1 MITTELIQKYFETLE
16 EFERFRLN
24 WIRVCTRINE
34 ACVNA
39 GRSEAAEHRAQK
51 LVEVNCPY
59 LRVGERMVNF
69 TVDQEETGQMKFA

>member
-39 GRSEAAEHRAQK
+39 ERREAAEHRAQ
-51 LVEVNCPY
+51 
-59 LRVGERMVNF
+59 M
-69 TVDQEETGQMKFA
+69 MKII